1 MARVIPTGPGDTRI
15 PILVWARSTPEG
27 AVAQLE
33 RIASQPYVMG
43 HVAAMPDLHV
53 AHGVAVGTVF
63 ATDGVVVPSALGG
76 DLGCG
81 VSAVRLDL
89 PARTL
94 ASRGRSL
101 ERILGGWVARIPV
114 GDAVRRGRGMDLPA
128 TSSSAPLSTGSL
140 ERARERLARRHLGTL
155 GGGNHFVE
163 LDRAMDGATWLLVH
177 SGSRGMGAAIGAH
190 HVRAAEALGA
200 GSIPGLP
207 VDAEAG
213 QACLSDIR
221 WALAFAAANRDAIL
235 ACAAS
240 IVEEVTGA
248 RVEAESRLD
257 LHHNFVQEETH
268 FGRTVWVHR
277 KGAISAPTGGLV
289 VIPGSMGTASYIA
302 VGLGEATSLGS
313 ASHGA
318 GRVMTRREAR
328 ERIPVA
334 RLEHAMRRVVH
345 DGRRAASLVEE
356 APAAYRDIVEV
367 LEDEADLVTP
377 RHRLEPLLV
386 LKG

>member
-1 MARVIPTGPGDTRI
+1 MARVIPASPGDARI
-15 PILVWARSTPEG
+15 PILVWGRTTPEG
-27 AVAQLE
+27 AIAQLL
-33 RIASQPYVMG
+33 RIASQPYVVG

-53 AHGVAVGTVF
+53 ARGVAVGTVF

-81 VSAVRLDL
+81 VAAIRFDL
-89 PARTL
+89 PARVVV
-94 ASRGRSL
+94 GHL
-101 ERILGGWVARIPV
+101 ERILGGWISRIPV
-114 GDAVRRGRGMDLPA
+114 GDATHRGKGAVLPSPRSG
-128 TSSSAPLSTGSL
+128 TPLSTGSL
-140 ERARERLARRHLGTL
+140 EHARERLARRHLGTL

-163 LDRAMDGATWLLVH
+163 LDRDLDGAAWLIVH
-177 SGSRGMGAAIGAH
+177 SGSRGMGAAVAAH
-190 HVRAAEALGA
+190 HVRAAEDEGV
-200 GSIPGLP
+200 GGIPGLP
-207 VDAEAG
+207 VGMEPG
-213 QACLSDIR
+213 RACLSDIR
-221 WALAFAAANRDAIL
+221 WALDFAAANREAL
-235 ACAAS
+235 LSTAAA

-268 FGRTVWVHR
+268 LGREVWVHR
-277 KGAISAPTGGLV
+277 KGAISAPSGRTVL
-289 VIPGSMGTASYIA
+289 IPGSMGTASYVA
-302 VGLGEATSLGS
+302 DGLGEPTSFGS

-345 DGRRAASLVEE
+345 DQRRAASLVEE
-356 APAAYRDIVEV
+356 APAAYRDIGEV

-377 RHRLEPLLV
+377 RRRLEPLVV